1 MDLKKIDP
9 NAQYQ
14 VELKEKAELFGQVF
28 YPGHDLT
35 LRGDV
40 VKGIAA
46 KIERA
51 TRLEPPAA

>member
-9 NAQYQ
+9 NAQYR
-14 VELKEKAELFGQVF
+14 VELKDKAELFGQVF

-40 VKGIAA
+40 AKSIAD
-46 KIERA
+46 KVERA
-51 TRLEPPAA
+51 TRIDPPEA

>member
-9 NAQYQ
+9 NAQYR
-14 VELKEKAELFGQVF
+14 VTLKEKIELFGQVF

-40 VKGIAA
+40 VKDIAA
-46 KIERA
+46 KIERV
-51 TRLEPPAA
+51 TRLDLPAA

>member
-9 NAQYQ
+9 NAQYR
-14 VELKEKAELFGQVF
+14 VTLKEKVELFGQVV
-28 YPGHDLT
+28 YPGHNLT

-51 TRLEPPAA
+51 TRLESPAA